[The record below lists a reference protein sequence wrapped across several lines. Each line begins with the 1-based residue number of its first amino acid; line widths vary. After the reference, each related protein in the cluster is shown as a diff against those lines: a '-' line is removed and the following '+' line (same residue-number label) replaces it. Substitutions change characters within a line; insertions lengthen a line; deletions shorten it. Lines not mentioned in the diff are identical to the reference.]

1 MINTR
6 KVGEPILFI
15 YGYGVPK
22 NFNEKIYKYGQ
33 VVAGFITDIEYVE
46 ARDSYLYSVGTLSF
60 TDRCKIMTKIIGPH
74 LIFDLNNLAEAELK
88 LMTICEEPDFNDD
101 EI

>member
-1 MINTR
+1 MINIR
-6 KVGEPILFI
+6 KVGDSILFI

-46 ARDSYLYSVGTLSF
+46 ARNSYLYSVGTLSF

-101 EI
+101 EL